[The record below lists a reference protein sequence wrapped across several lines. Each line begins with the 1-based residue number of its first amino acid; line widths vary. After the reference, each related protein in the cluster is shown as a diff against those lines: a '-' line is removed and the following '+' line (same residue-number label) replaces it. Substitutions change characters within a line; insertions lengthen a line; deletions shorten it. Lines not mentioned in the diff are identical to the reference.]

1 MTGRIPA
8 GVSFLFFLALG
19 LAGGLVSVSA
29 GSFERWF
36 ASGVALAGVLTPLLY
51 FFLRKFRRIES
62 PGTSIGWFIEY
73 FWMSTLFL
81 PYFLLLGTSVA
92 LWLLPQ
98 LRGAGSFIF
107 HVGVGMYLLFMMSNA
122 VFVYYELRSLTP
134 LLLNPRGDADRIRA
148 FRTLQ
153 MLPYRLVRWQLVM
166 LLLLGMAFHFLL
178 DRLFLVPRV
187 PLLWFVVLVFFFTLA
202 GYLIQVPFLQTRVA
216 PSMRRLVAEHPVDFS
231 QLRSPLSL
239 KFKLRVW
246 FGVLAFLA
254 IAISATW
261 SLLQQWNNTAEFALR
276 LSRERVRTLVVL
288 HQERMTWGPQGDPV
302 TLLHSLLLEA
312 AESDDG
318 LYYWLPRQGGI
329 LWVGANAQ
337 SVRLPVELRS
347 RLRSDEQGD
356 LEWVDHG
363 LYGYFKTVFWK
374 QQKLGTLAV
383 LYPQDPG
390 WAQLGSR
397 SKILRIIVF
406 FIMLFLLAFGGVTH
420 FVHDLVTPLSE
431 LEGQFHAIT
440 AGKMRDPVLPHGE
453 VDELGRLSFAFERMR
468 GTIVEKIATIE
479 ALNVGLEH
487 KVEERTA
494 DLALANTQL
503 KTALE
508 DLQAAQEQL
517 VITGRLAAV
526 GRLLAGIAHEINNP
540 VNAISNVL
548 PPLDEALRQLSGN
561 PGFDPQLGGDLI
573 AMTRIIERGTQRIQK
588 IVERVT
594 GTLSMDASPAVP
606 VNLFTAIRNSLDL
619 LQAPLQDVEVSLE
632 VPPALEVMGQATP
645 LEQVFTNLFVNAA
658 HALSGREVRRLIVKA
673 TPRVG
678 RVIVEV
684 EDTGWGMSE
693 AVRQKIFDP
702 FFTTKDVGEGMGL
715 GLSIVYDILARCG
728 AQLEVSS
735 QEGKGTVFR
744 LIFITPDF
752 IQGVEP

>member
-1 MTGRIPA
+1 
-8 GVSFLFFLALG
+8 VLG
-19 LAGGLVSVSA
+19 A
-29 GSFERWF
+29 
-36 ASGVALAGVLTPLLY
+36 
-51 FFLRKFRRIES
+51 
-62 PGTSIGWFIEY
+62 
-73 FWMSTLFL
+73 
-81 PYFLLLGTSVA
+81 
-92 LWLLPQ
+92 
-98 LRGAGSFIF
+98 
-107 HVGVGMYLLFMMSNA
+107 
-122 VFVYYELRSLTP
+122 
-134 LLLNPRGDADRIRA
+134 
-148 FRTLQ
+148 
-153 MLPYRLVRWQLVM
+153 
-166 LLLLGMAFHFLL
+166 AFHFLL
-178 DRLFLVPRV
+178 SSLFLVPRV
-187 PLLWFVVLVFFFTLA
+187 PLLWFLVLVFFFTLA

-216 PSMRRLVAEHPVDFS
+216 PSMRKLVAEHPVDFS
-231 QLRSPLSL
+231 LLRSPLSL

-302 TLLHSLLLEA
+302 ALLHSLLQEA
-312 AESDDG
+312 AENDEG
-318 LYYWLPRQGGI
+318 LYYWLPSQGGI
-329 LWVGANAQ
+329 LWVGVNAQ

-347 RLRSDEQGD
+347 RLRSGEQGN

-406 FIMLFLLAFGGVTH
+406 FILLFLLAFGGVTH

-453 VDELGRLSFAFERMR
+453 VDELGRLSFAFEKMR

-487 KVEERTA
+487 KVQERTS

-503 KTALE
+503 QTALE
-508 DLQAAQEQL
+508 DLQAAQDQL

-548 PPLDEALRQLSGN
+548 PPLDDTLRQLEKS
-561 PGFDPQLGGDLI
+561 PGFDPQVGGDLI
-573 AMTRIIERGTQRIQK
+573 AMTRIIGHGTQRIQK

-594 GTLSMDASPAVP
+594 CTLSMDASPAVP
-606 VNLFTAIRNSLDL
+606 VNLLTAIRNSLDL
-619 LQAPLQDVEVSLE
+619 LQTPLQDIEVSLD
-632 VPPALEVMGQATP
+632 VSPVLEVMGQPTP

-658 HALSGREVRRLIVKA
+658 HALHGREVRRLIVTA

-684 EDTGWGMSE
+684 EDTGSGMSE
-693 AVRQKIFDP
+693 AVREKIFDP

-715 GLSIVYDILARCG
+715 GLSIVYDILTRCG